1 MKRDDYQYIEP
12 VDHGL
17 SPQGVAHKILQ
28 GFDRHYALFRYGA
41 QRAKALF
48 EAGDWRGIQ
57 QLARERIEYYD
68 MRVRECAALLARELH
83 EATPRDTPDQT
94 TPQAKHLDPTQV
106 GFWHA
111 VKADYAL
118 RLAGHQQP
126 ECAETF
132 FNSVSCRVL
141 HRNYFNNDFLFVRA
155 AIATEDVDHQVRSYR
170 VYYPVAQALPAA
182 RTEPPRGVAAQT
194 TLPPKGVFAP
204 LGAAGRA
211 LARLLAD
218 FGLAAPYADLP
229 RDVRALTRMAVHQL
243 RLTIPKGHEQ
253 RIGMD
258 CQIHV
263 LNTLFYRN
271 KGAYA
276 VGRLINQGITYP
288 FAIALLRNPAG
299 QVCVDALLHGQDDLS
314 ALFSFTRAYFLVDM
328 PVPSAYVAFLS
339 TLLARKSRA
348 ELYTAIGLQ
357 KQGKTLFYRDFLH
370 HLAHSHDVFDV
381 APGIAGMVMTVFTLP
396 SYPYVFKLIR
406 DHSRKDGMTR
416 ETVVRKYQ
424 FVKRHDRVGRMA
436 DSWEYSQVALPRAR
450 FSPTLL
456 QELRSQVPSQIEE
469 TQDLI
474 VLHHVYIER
483 RMTPLNL
490 HLARVNDAA
499 LEHAVQEYGQAIREL
514 AAANIFPGDLLF
526 KNFGVTRLGRVVF
539 YDYDEIQTMA
549 EMRFRRI
556 PPAPNDEAELSG
568 EVWYPVGVN
577 DVFPE
582 EFARFL
588 LGDARV
594 RAAFLRHHADLLD
607 ADWWQA
613 CRARVVAGHLDDLF
627 PYASARRLHG
637 AGDGRCVS
645 PNVVD

>member
-1 MKRDDYQYIEP
+1 MVLRGDHQRIEP
-12 VDHGL
+12 AAAPGV
-17 SPQGVAHKILQ
+17 SPAHVASQILQ

-41 QRAKALF
+41 QRAKSLF

-57 QLARERIEYYD
+57 QLSRERIEYYD
-68 MRVRECAALLARELH
+68 TRVRECAALLARELQGG
-83 EATPRDTPDQT
+83 DPDQ
-94 TPQAKHLDPTQV
+94 PRQARLDAGQV
-106 GFWHA
+106 DFWQA

-118 RLAGHQQP
+118 RLAGHGQP
-126 ECAETF
+126 ECAESF

-141 HRNYFNNDFLFVRA
+141 HRSYFNNDFLFVHA
-155 AIATEDVDHQVRSYR
+155 ATATEDAGHQAPSYR
-170 VYYPVAQALPAA
+170 AYYPVAQGLRAAL
-182 RTEPPRGVAAQT
+182 
-194 TLPPKGVFAP
+194 LN
-204 LGAAGRA
+204 
-211 LARLLAD
+211 LLRD

-229 RDVRALTRMAVHQL
+229 RDVRALARMAVQQL
-243 RLTIPKGHEQ
+243 RASIPKGLEQ

-276 VGRLINQGITYP
+276 VGRLINQGVTYP
-288 FAIALLRNPAG
+288 FAIALLRDRAG
-299 QVCVDALLHGQDDLS
+299 HIRVDALLHGQDDLG

-328 PVPSAYVAFLS
+328 HTPSATVAFLAS
-339 TLLARKSRA
+339 VLPRKTRA

-370 HLAHSHDVFDV
+370 HLSHSHDAFDI

-406 DHSRKDGMTR
+406 DRIRKDGMTR
-416 ETVVRKYQ
+416 DTVMRKYQ
-424 FVKRHDRVGRMA
+424 FVKQHDRVGRMA

-450 FSPTLL
+450 FSAALL
-456 QELRSQVPSQIEE
+456 DELRSQVPSQMEE

-474 VLHHVYIER
+474 VLRHVYIER

-490 HLARVNDAA
+490 HLAAARDAA
-499 LEHAVQEYGQAIREL
+499 LDHAVREYGQAIREL

-549 EMRFRRI
+549 EMQFRRI
-556 PPAPNDEAELSG
+556 PPAPNEEAELSG
-568 EVWYPVGVN
+568 EVWYPVGAN

-613 CRARVVAGHLDDLF
+613 CRARVVAGQLDDIF
-627 PYASARRLHG
+627 PYAASRRLH
-637 AGDGRCVS
+637 AQARGRMPLIDQGEVH
-645 PNVVD
+645 V